1 MGTVRVRPTTGPD
14 RVFDIDERIYR
25 AFPDDYQVA
34 GEPDPSGYRPP
45 RTAASAAPTTPVIGG
60 TAEEG
65 AN

>member
-14 RVFDIDERIYR
+14 RVFEIDERIFQ
-25 AFPDDYQVA
+25 AFPDDY
-34 GEPDPSGYRPP
+34 EPVGDSSPSGYRPT
-45 RTAASAAPTTPVIGG
+45 RTAASAAPTTPFGG